1 MSSTAEIVHIHT
13 LHDIQDVFGRDAF
26 TSYIQK
32 EIATGLEIQ
41 SKSTFADGT
50 PSNCTPYE
58 LGQVWDTI
66 I

>member
-1 MSSTAEIVHIHT
+1 
-13 LHDIQDVFGRDAF
+13 LHDIHDVYGEDAF
-26 TSYIQK
+26 KAYLQK
-32 EIATGLEIQ
+32 EITTGLEIQ

-58 LGQVWDTI
+58 LGSIWGTI